1 MRQGSVPR
9 EGKSMRLMKANPIGY
24 VILGMAFS
32 ADIHVP
38 IPGHILIITT
48 H

>member
-9 EGKSMRLMKANPIGY
+9 EGESMRLMKANPIGY

-32 ADIHVP
+32 AHVHVP
-38 IPGHILIITT
+38 IPDHILIITA